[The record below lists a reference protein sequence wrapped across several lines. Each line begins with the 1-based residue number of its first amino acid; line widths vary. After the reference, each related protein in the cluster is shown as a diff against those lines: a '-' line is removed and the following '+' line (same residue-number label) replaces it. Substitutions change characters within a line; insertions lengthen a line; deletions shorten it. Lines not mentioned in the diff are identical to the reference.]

1 MDQLEILKRTLERER
16 KARKAAEKIIEEKS
30 LEIYYTNKQLK
41 ELNENLEKKIIE
53 RTREIEASKTS
64 LQKAKEQAE
73 AATEAKSAFLSN
85 MSHEI
90 RTPLNGII
98 GLTDLMIKYNEDRKI
113 FEMLQNVKYSADN
126 LLSIIN
132 DILDL
137 SKIESGKLSIEKVS
151 FNLKVLLK
159 ILNDTF
165 KNRFIDKNIEFSY
178 QIEDKVPDNLIG
190 DKVKLNQILINLVG
204 NALKFTNKGSVDILI
219 KLKNEHSKN
228 IELTF
233 SIKDTGIGIPKD
245 KQQQIFESFTQSD
258 ASITRNYGGTGL
270 GLSITQKLIEL
281 QGGKIWLNSE
291 EGKGSEFLFTLRFEK
306 AADQTSSHQKE
317 KLTKK
322 FEKEYRVLLV
332 EDNKINQFVTASF
345 LKNWGLKTD
354 IANNGQEALDLL
366 MVRDYDICLMDLH
379 MPVLD
384 GLETVREF
392 RKKEKPPRNKNL
404 PIIALTANAFSD
416 TKKEVLDSGMND
428 FTSKPINQD
437 ELFGKMKTLLN
448 KA

>member
-1 MDQLEILKRTLERER
+1 MDQIEILKRTLERER

-30 LEIYYTNKQLK
+30 LEIFYANKQLK

-53 RTREIEASKTS
+53 RTHEIEASKTS

-98 GLTDLMIKYNEDRKI
+98 GLTDLMIKYNEDAKV

-137 SKIESGKLSIEKVS
+137 SKIESGKISIDKIS
-151 FNLKVLLK
+151 FSLRILLNILK
-159 ILNDTF
+159 DTF
-165 KNRFIDKNIEFSY
+165 KNRFIDKNIKFSY
-178 QIEDKVPDNLIG
+178 QIDDNVPDNLIG

-245 KQQQIFESFTQSD
+245 KQLKIFESFTQSD

-291 EGKGSEFLFTLRFEK
+291 EGKGSEFLFILPFEK
-306 AADQTSSHQKE
+306 AEEPTNSHQKE
-317 KLTKK
+317 KFPKK

-366 MVRDYDICLMDLH
+366 IVRDYDICLMDLH

-384 GLETVREF
+384 GLETVKKLRQEKS
-392 RKKEKPPRNKNL
+392 RKRNKEI

-437 ELFGKMKTLLN
+437 ELFGKIKTLLDN
-448 KA
+448 

>member
-30 LEIYYTNKQLK
+30 LEIYYANKQLK

-98 GLTDLMIKYNEDRKI
+98 GLTDLMIKYNEDRRI

-233 SIKDTGIGIPKD
+233 AIKDTGIGIPKD
-245 KQQQIFESFTQSD
+245 KQRTNI
-258 ASITRNYGGTGL
+258 
-270 GLSITQKLIEL
+270 
-281 QGGKIWLNSE
+281 
-291 EGKGSEFLFTLRFEK
+291 
-306 AADQTSSHQKE
+306 
-317 KLTKK
+317 
-322 FEKEYRVLLV
+322 
-332 EDNKINQFVTASF
+332 
-345 LKNWGLKTD
+345 
-354 IANNGQEALDLL
+354 
-366 MVRDYDICLMDLH
+366 
-379 MPVLD
+379 
-384 GLETVREF
+384 
-392 RKKEKPPRNKNL
+392 
-404 PIIALTANAFSD
+404 
-416 TKKEVLDSGMND
+416 
-428 FTSKPINQD
+428 
-437 ELFGKMKTLLN
+437 
-448 KA
+448 

>member
-1 MDQLEILKRTLERER
+1 
-16 KARKAAEKIIEEKS
+16 
-30 LEIYYTNKQLK
+30 
-41 ELNENLEKKIIE
+41 
-53 RTREIEASKTS
+53 
-64 LQKAKEQAE
+64 
-73 AATEAKSAFLSN
+73 
-85 MSHEI
+85 
-90 RTPLNGII
+90 
-98 GLTDLMIKYNEDRKI
+98 
-113 FEMLQNVKYSADN
+113 
-126 LLSIIN
+126 
-132 DILDL
+132 
-137 SKIESGKLSIEKVS
+137 
-151 FNLKVLLK
+151 
-159 ILNDTF
+159 
-165 KNRFIDKNIEFSY
+165 
-178 QIEDKVPDNLIG
+178 
-190 DKVKLNQILINLVG
+190 
-204 NALKFTNKGSVDILI
+204 
-219 KLKNEHSKN
+219 
-228 IELTF
+228 
-233 SIKDTGIGIPKD
+233 
-245 KQQQIFESFTQSD
+245 
-258 ASITRNYGGTGL
+258 
-270 GLSITQKLIEL
+270 L

>member
-1 MDQLEILKRTLERER
+1 MDQIEILKRTLERER

-30 LEIYYTNKQLK
+30 LEIFYANKQLK

-98 GLTDLMIKYNEDRKI
+98 GLTDLMIKYNEDAKV

-137 SKIESGKLSIEKVS
+137 SKIESGKISIDKIS
-151 FNLKVLLK
+151 FNLRILLN
-159 ILNDTF
+159 ILKDTF
-165 KNRFIDKNIEFSY
+165 KNRFIDKNIKFSY
-178 QIEDKVPDNLIG
+178 QIDDNVPDNLIG

-219 KLKNEHSKN
+219 KLKNEHSKH

-245 KQQQIFESFTQSD
+245 KQLKIFESFTQSD

-291 EGKGSEFLFTLRFEK
+291 EGKGSEFLFILPFEK
-306 AADQTSSHQKE
+306 AEEPTNSHQKE
-317 KLTKK
+317 KFPKK

-366 MVRDYDICLMDLH
+366 IVRDYDICLMDLH

-384 GLETVREF
+384 GLETVKKLRQEKS
-392 RKKEKPPRNKNL
+392 RKRNKEI

-437 ELFGKMKTLLN
+437 ELFGKIKTLLDN
-448 KA
+448 